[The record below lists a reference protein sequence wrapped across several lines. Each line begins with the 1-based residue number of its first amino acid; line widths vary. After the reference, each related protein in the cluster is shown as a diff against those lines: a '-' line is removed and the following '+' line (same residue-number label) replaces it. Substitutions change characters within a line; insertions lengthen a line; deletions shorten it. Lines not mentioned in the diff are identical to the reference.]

1 MTRTKK
7 ALVTLAIAGAAAF
20 GTAGSTLAASG
31 HDAPAATTPAQ
42 AQDTLPQATPL
53 DEALPAPLPN

>member
-20 GTAGSTLAASG
+20 GTAGSALAVSG
-31 HDAPAATTPAQ
+31 HDAPAATTSTQ
-42 AQDTLPQATPL
+42 ARDTLPQATPL